1 MHLRETISRQ
11 LQELR
16 KWDLAPLGAVLVVVI
31 LAVLVI
37 LAIAAG
43 RGPGRTALVRDYFAS
58 TAGGGAPRDQANLM
72 QVSECQP
79 TGDFVEE
86 EVVFVCSVTFRNKTY
101 QSCFAFAGDSI
112 AAGSQELAT
121 AVPARCE
128 RVVWS
133 STVKDL
139 VTR

>member
-1 MHLRETISRQ
+1 MQLR
-11 LQELR
+11 ELR
-16 KWDLAPLGAVLVVVI
+16 KWDLAPLGAI
-31 LAVLVI
+31 LAVVALAALVI

-58 TAGGGAPRDQANLM
+58 SAGGSAPREQANLM

-86 EVVFVCSVTFRNKTY
+86 VVFVCSVTFRSRTY
-101 QSCFAFAGDSI
+101 QPCFAFAGDRI
-112 AAGSQELAT
+112 TAGSRELAD
-121 AVPARCE
+121 AAPSRCE

-133 STVKDL
+133 DVVKNL
-139 VTR
+139 VVR